1 MNKKEFWYRFSV
13 YILFGLLI
21 PATFLI
27 WRFKL
32 FEKVSKVSV
41 GGWGIVAVIFV
52 AIFFIS
58 MLKAIRKGMPFSITT
73 QIIEGFCKLIIPL
86 IIACTCIYFMQD
98 LMKEMYQFLLVLILS
113 ETVAIVVNPIPQW
126 AHENK
131 IEEQENKLR
140 GIINT
145 LGIGGNKND

>member
-73 QIIEGFCKLIIPL
+73 QIIEGLCKLIIPL

-131 IEEQENKLR
+131 IEEQENRLK

>member
-1 MNKKEFWYRFSV
+1 MNKKEFWYRFSI

-21 PATFLI
+21 PAGFLI

-32 FEKVSKVSV
+32 FEKVSKVSI

-52 AIFFIS
+52 AVFFIS

-73 QIIEGFCKLIIPL
+73 QIIEGLCKLIIPL

-98 LMKEMYQFLLVLILS
+98 LMKEMYQFLLVLIVC
-113 ETVAIVVNPIPQW
+113 ETIAIVVNPIPQW

-131 IEEQENKLR
+131 IEEQENRLK